1 MCCGVGWL
9 MLCSVMVDAI
19 NEQICLCKDELE
31 LLGAGPVGDI
41 FVVRLNVHYYEGT
54 RGHPLDD
61 FVERVS
67 GVRIY
72 GKVYGDNYEWFLT
85 IKFDLGSG
93 ENSVTF
99 PNEVVWVSKTHPK
112 NMLGR
117 DINVGNFVEE
127 CREFPDKVS
136 ASAEV
141 FTDGYLRLF
150 ISSKRSGMIIIYRPL
165 DT

>member
-1 MCCGVGWL
+1 

-19 NEQICLCKDELE
+19 NEQICLCEDELE

-99 PNEVVWVSKTHPK
+99 PNKVVWVSETPPVD
-112 NMLGR
+112 MLGSA
-117 DINVGNFVEE
+117 INVRRFVQN
-127 CREFPDKVS
+127 CREFPGSVS
-136 ASAEV
+136 AFAKV
-141 FTDGYLRLF
+141 FTDGYLELF
-150 ISSKRSGMIIIYRPL
+150 ISSKREEMMISYRP
-165 DT
+165 